1 MSAAMGDGRSEAGSA
16 LVEALVAVALVA
28 LVLAF
33 AYRSMGEGALRSR
46 AAEASRMAT
55 LIAQSRLAAVG
66 ADIPLAAGDTQGLDG
81 EFLWRVE
88 VRPDVREASPAGQ
101 LYEVTAAVR
110 DRKGGPDRAT
120 LRTLRLGPPA

>member
-88 VRPDVREASPAGQ
+88 VRPDMREASPAGQ
-101 LYEVTAAVR
+101 LYEVTAAR
-110 DRKGGPDRAT
+110 PGRPCSKCWWWWG
-120 LRTLRLGPPA
+120 